1 MRDRTRAIVIGD
13 SLSDADMVKSL
24 PIEHRVTIGF
34 LNNSDTERK
43 RIFQERFDIVIESW
57 ECDGGI

>member
-1 MRDRTRAIVIGD
+1 M
-13 SLSDADMVKSL
+13 SDADMVKSL
-24 PIEHRVTIGF
+24 PVEQRLTIGF

-57 ECDGGI
+57 ECDGGF